1 MVPGR
6 LTFDFGMHFYFWQW
20 IYVPASAWTKA
31 GISEHSLSTC
41 WSWPKKEAALRPAGD
56 RVWNQLDQT
65 LAVGPLFREVLTQ
78 AAYSDAGARF
88 TQALIEGI
96 FFLIFFSF

>member
-1 MVPGR
+1 MKATPWSQGGSHLTLECIFISGNGFMSLLLPGQR
-6 LTFDFGMHFYFWQW
+6 L
-20 IYVPASAWTKA
+20 
-31 GISEHSLSTC
+31 ELSTC